1 MRNPYKR
8 PGSRPPASC
17 VSRGLSQ
24 DALDLLVARRG
35 TPVRAGGTNPW
46 PGALTKVKVG
56 QHALYHDKASP
67 LAQALLHF
75 GGASALNRSSPAD
88 EAAIAARGQL
98 WPATDAR
105 VLPGATSRCHDNAC
119 QLWAARQDALV
130 LATGY
135 CLDDDGLWRQH
146 SWCVDVSGPRP
157 TIVETTEKRLLYFGF
172 ALDAEEAI
180 AMCQSQ
186 LDWAPRL
193 ARAPVRTAEDQV
205 PVPGPRP

>member
-8 PGSRPPASC
+8 PGDRPPATC
-17 VSRGLSQ
+17 VSRGLDRESL
-24 DALDLLVARRG
+24 DALVARRG
-35 TPVRAGGTNPW
+35 APVRTGDANPW
-46 PGALTKVKVG
+46 PGALARVRVG
-56 QHALYHDKASP
+56 QHALHHDKASP
-67 LAQALLHF
+67 LALALLHF
-75 GGASALNRSSPAD
+75 GGASALNRSSAAD

-157 TIVETTEKRLLYFGF
+157 AIVETTQKRLLYFGF

-180 AMCQSQ
+180 AMCRSQ
-186 LDWAPRL
+186 LDWSPRL
-193 ARAPVRTAEDQV
+193 ARAPIRPPEEPA
-205 PVPGPRP
+205 PGPRP